1 MVWTAPADA
10 LIKGLAAAGA
20 EGRPLLSWA
29 GFPHAQALFLKRQ
42 LSLPVSRM

>member
-20 EGRPLLSWA
+20 EGRPNVIL
-29 GFPHAQALFLKRQ
+29 G
-42 LSLPVSRM
+42 